1 MNKTLTLI
9 RYEMKNQWLSSSTY
23 VAAVV
28 FLVPMILFYWEIIKD
43 YSEKDHAEMAMVMF
57 FRLFWIPNLFV
68 VPLLTMKCIAEDRRL
83 GTLETM
89 MTMPISAMQLVWSK
103 FVSVMVVYSV
113 LWLMAAAFPL
123 ITVWIVPSI
132 GGLDSLISRSSLIG
146 CLIFV
151 LVSGG
156 SYVSIGVMC
165 SSLTRSQLV
174 AGMLSFTGV
183 FIATITGT
191 FLADSLVEQG
201 SLYSNLKDFLGYL
214 QTFDHFEWFSQG
226 ILDLKPFIFY
236 VSVTVV
242 MLIIAAS
249 VVDRKT

>member
-1 MNKTLTLI
+1 
-9 RYEMKNQWLSSSTY
+9 MKNQWLSSSTY

-68 VPLLTMKCIAEDRRL
+68 VPLLTMKCIAEERRL

-89 MTMPISAMQLVWSK
+89 MTMPISAMQLVFSK
-103 FVSVMVVYSV
+103 FVSAMFVYTV
-113 LWLMAAAFPL
+113 LWLMAASFPF
-123 ITVWIVPSI
+123 ITAWVVPSI
-132 GGLDSLISRSSLIG
+132 GGLDQLVSQSSLVGCLVFVLISG
-146 CLIFV
+146 A
-151 LVSGG
+151 
-156 SYVSIGVMC
+156 SYISIGVMS

-201 SLYSNLKDFLGYL
+201 ALYSNMRDFIGYL

-226 ILDLKPFIFY
+226 VLDLKPFIFY
-236 VSVTVV
+236 VSVTAV